1 METKVISYVAAIL
14 FVCLSSGCQK
24 FKRSH
29 PEDTGLYS
37 TAEFKNY
44 WHAGKAE
51 INTFNLQQSRYGE
64 VRPGKAVLIFVTED
78 FSKKLHV
85 KTDNTSWRNK
95 VNVMKVNYTKNFITG
110 IYPYSMMLSVFTP
123 VNRSVN
129 SSSLKATMSA
139 QEWCGQ
145 VYTQLNLR
153 GNRYAVKSHS
163 YFEQEADERFSVR
176 EALLEDELW
185 NFIRLDHA
193 HLPVGT
199 IDVIP
204 GLFFTRL
211 NHVGLKVTTAKAEKS
226 ETDSAF
232 VYQLKFP
239 EQERQL
245 TIMYDKKFPFKIL
258 GWRESWNENGKLM
271 ETKAELDK
279 TIYTDYWTKNKNE
292 FQHLRD
298 SLGLPA
304 RYEFR

>member
-1 METKVISYVAAIL
+1 MEMKVISFVTAIL
-14 FVCLSSGCQK
+14 FVCLFSGCQK
-24 FKRSH
+24 FKRSNQGEATLSGT
-29 PEDTGLYS
+29 P
-37 TAEFKNY
+37 EFKNY

-64 VRPGKAVLIFVTED
+64 LRPGKAVLIFVTED
-78 FSKKLHV
+78 FSKKFQV
-85 KTDNTSWRNK
+85 KTENASWRNK
-95 VNVMKVNYTKNFITG
+95 INVMKLNYTKNFITG

-145 VYTQLNLR
+145 VYTQMNLR

-163 YFEQEADERFSVR
+163 YFEHEADERFSIR

-185 NFIRLDHA
+185 NFIRLDHTR
-193 HLPVGT
+193 LPIGT

-211 NHVGLKVTTAKAEKS
+211 NHVGLKVTKAITEKS

-232 VYQLKFP
+232 IYQMKFP
-239 EQERQL
+239 EQERLL

-258 GWRESWNENGKLM
+258 GWRESWNEKGKVM
-271 ETKAELDK
+271 ETTAELDK

-298 SLGLPA
+298 SLGLPF
-304 RYEFR
+304 RYESR